1 MEQHSLMWEQMKKQ
15 RKPLMTRK
23 FFDNLREKENSKEN
37 SKKKNDKINLGT
49 KNSSLGILNLGTK
62 NSSLG
67 ISTLLVSFN
76 ISIIFIVKNCNL

>member
-1 MEQHSLMWEQMKKQ
+1 MEYHSLMWEQMKKQ

-23 FFDNLREKENSKEN
+23 FFDNLREKENSK
-37 SKKKNDKINLGT
+37 KKKNDKI
-49 KNSSLGILNLGTK
+49 NLGTK

-76 ISIIFIVKNCNL
+76 ISIIFIVKNWDL